1 MKRIS
6 LWGVALITVLGLSS
20 PSQAAF
26 AQITGTVEDAAGATL
41 SAGSDTGRG
50 TASTTK
56 TTQGGVFNFTN
67 FPIGTY
73 EVKAEP
79 AGFDT
84 AVQPSSALVLA
95 AGAR

>member
-6 LWGVALITVLGLSS
+6 LWGIALITVLGLSS

-26 AQITGTVEDAAGATL
+26 AQITGTVEDAAGAAL
-41 SAGSDTGRG
+41 RAACDTGHG

-56 TTQGGVFNFTN
+56 TTQGGVFNFAN

-73 EVKAEP
+73 EVKAE
-79 AGFDT
+79 AVGFDT
-84 AVQPSSALVLA
+84 AVQPSIAFMLALGV
-95 AGAR
+95 R